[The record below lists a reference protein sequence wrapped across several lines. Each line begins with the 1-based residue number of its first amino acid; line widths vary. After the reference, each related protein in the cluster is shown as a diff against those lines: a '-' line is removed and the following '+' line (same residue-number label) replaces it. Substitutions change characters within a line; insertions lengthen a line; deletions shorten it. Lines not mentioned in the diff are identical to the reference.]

1 MKQTALITG
10 TSRGIGKAC
19 AELFVENG
27 IVVLAPSRAEMDL
40 NSSESIRNYIKSLD
54 SKIDILV
61 NNAGINAIANIIELD
76 FEKSHTVM
84 QTNFWAP
91 TLLINLLAPQMKAQG
106 YGRIVNTSSI
116 WSTVTREGRSSY
128 ASSKAALNALTRTTA
143 VELAEYNVLVN
154 AVAPGYVQ
162 TELTYSNN
170 TPEQI
175 EQIKQNI
182 PIKRMAEPKEIA
194 ELIYFLCSSKNTF
207 ITGQTIIA
215 DGGYTIL

>member
-54 SKIDILV
+54 AKIDILV

-76 FEKSHTVM
+76 FEKSHKVM

-116 WSTVTREGRSSY
+116 WSTVTREGRSTY
-128 ASSKAALNALTRTTA
+128 ASSKAALNALTRTIA

-175 EQIKQNI
+175 EQITQNI